1 MAQGVLS
8 GIFPR
13 EGWLPIEKE
22 QCWYCRY
29 AHFRLTTLV
38 ALDVGICCCPQI
50 QME

>member
-22 QCWYCRY
+22 QRWYCRY
-29 AHFRLTTLV
+29 ANFRLTTLV